1 LNPKTIAILIT
12 ILAITVYVSF
22 EGGIYYA
29 WLHRPRILR
38 VFFGAAAEVP
48 EQEIVKLYEAETG
61 VRIEATYGGSGTL
74 LTSMMIAKVGDI
86 YAPGSPDYM
95 SSANKKNVTYADTVR
110 IIAYLVP
117 AIIVQKGN
125 PMNITSLEDLARPGI
140 KIGLGDPMSVCVGA
154 YAVDLLKYN
163 NLWEAVEPN
172 VVVYV
177 DSCSKVASL
186 PVLKSVDVV
195 IGWHVFYNW
204 NPNSTNIVWIMPDK
218 IPKIAY
224 IPAAISKYTEDREL
238 AQQFID
244 YLVSDEAQAIFRE
257 YNYFATAE
265 EALQYA
271 PNAIVEP
278 IEG

>member
-1 LNPKTIAILIT
+1 MGTKQIAALLFILV
-12 ILAITVYVSF
+12 ITVYISF

-29 WLHRPRILR
+29 WLNRPRVLR

-48 EQEIVKLYEAETG
+48 EHEIVAQYEAETG
-61 VRIEATYGGSGTL
+61 IRVEATYGGSGTL

-95 SSANKKNVTYADTVR
+95 TSAIKNNVTYADTVE
-110 IIAYLVP
+110 ILAYLVP

-125 PMNITSLEDLARPGI
+125 PKNITSLEDLAKPGI
-140 KIGLGDPMSVCVGA
+140 KIGLGDPKSVCVGA
-154 YAVDLLKYN
+154 YAVDLLEFN
-163 NLWEAVEPN
+163 DLWEAVEPN

-195 IGWHVFYNW
+195 LGWHVFYNW
-204 NPNSTNIVWIMPDK
+204 NPNSTDIVWITPDK

-224 IPAAISKYTEDREL
+224 IPAAISKYTEDRDL
-238 AQQFID
+238 AQQFLN
-244 YLVSDEAQAIFRE
+244 YLISDEAQVIFRE
-257 YNYFATAE
+257 YNYFATVE
-265 EALQYA
+265 EARQYA

-278 IEG
+278 V

>member
-1 LNPKTIAILIT
+1 MGPKQIAIFLA
-12 ILAITVYVSF
+12 ILAITAYVSF
-22 EGGIYYA
+22 NGGMYYS
-29 WLHRPRILR
+29 WLRRPRVLR

-48 EQEIVKLYEAETG
+48 EHEIVANYEVETG
-61 VRIEATYGGSGTL
+61 IRVEATYGGSGTL

-95 SSANKKNVTYADTVR
+95 SSANKNNVTYADTVR
-110 IIAYLVP
+110 ILAYLVP

-125 PMNITSLEDLARPGI
+125 TMNITSLEDLARPGI
-140 KIGLGDPMSVCVGA
+140 RVGLGDPKSVCVGA
-154 YAVDLLKYN
+154 YAVDLLEFN
-163 NLWEAVEPN
+163 DLWEAVKPN

-186 PVLKSVDVV
+186 PVLKSVDAV

-204 NPNSTNIVWIMPDK
+204 NPNSTDIVWITPDK

-224 IPAAISKYTEDREL
+224 IPAAISKYTEDRDL
-238 AQQFID
+238 AQQFLN
-244 YLVSDEAQAIFRE
+244 YLISDEAQTIFRE
-257 YNYFATAE
+257 YNYFATVE
-265 EALQYA
+265 EAKQYA
-271 PNAIVEP
+271 PNAIVEL

>member
-1 LNPKTIAILIT
+1 MKTQTIAILII
-12 ILAITVYVSF
+12 ILAITAYVSF

-74 LTSMMIAKVGDI
+74 LTSMMVAKVGDI

-95 SSANKKNVTYADTVR
+95 SSANKKNVTYADSVT
-110 IIAYLVP
+110 ILAYLVP
-117 AIIVQKGN
+117 EIIVQKGN
-125 PMNITSLEDLARPGI
+125 PMNITSLEDLAKPGI
-140 KIGLGDPMSVCVGA
+140 RVGLGDPKSVCVGA
-154 YAVDLLKYN
+154 YAVDLLESN
-163 NLWEAVEPN
+163 DLWEAVEPN

-186 PVLKSVDVV
+186 PVLKSVDAV

-204 NPNSTNIVWIMPDK
+204 NPNSTDIVWIKPEL

-238 AQQFID
+238 AQQFIN
-244 YLVSDEAQAIFRE
+244 YLVSNEAQAIFRE
-257 YNYFATAE
+257 YNYFSTVE
-265 EALQYA
+265 EARQYA